1 MIRLAVSEML
11 YETAK
16 LYRFIVSRVHQNH
29 AYPPSENT
37 TEQNAALDLEDPS
50 NPLNVRFRLHPLF
63 SIKCQPLSAQ

>member
-37 TEQNAALDLEDPS
+37 TEQM
-50 NPLNVRFRLHPLF
+50 
-63 SIKCQPLSAQ
+63 QPWILRILPTH